1 MCCARSDMVQC
12 LQIRPVNL
20 KHTSTQQLLINV
32 FVWHSFPMKKFLKL
46 IASVILENARIF
58 NSKNVK
64 FIFSN
69 FLFDFRVRFS
79 TFSTFFRFFELA
91 FFDFFFST
99 FRLWSSIRNS
109 GIYNSEILSKWVAP
123 SNWFLQFRDGGGVY
137 VTTLRC
143 RRTIFEIFYLEH
155 QQVSEVFHYH
165 IDIIQYY
172 IKYW

>member
-1 MCCARSDMVQC
+1 MYLSGIHFQWRNFWNWLLLPFCKMQ
-12 LQIRPVNL
+12 
-20 KHTSTQQLLINV
+20 KYSTAKMWNSFFNY
-32 FVWHSFPMKKFLKL
+32 FVPF
-46 IASVILENARIF
+46 
-58 NSKNVK
+58 
-64 FIFSN
+64 
-69 FLFDFRVRFS
+69 FDFDFY
-79 TFSTFFRFFELA
+79 FFDFVFRAFFELV